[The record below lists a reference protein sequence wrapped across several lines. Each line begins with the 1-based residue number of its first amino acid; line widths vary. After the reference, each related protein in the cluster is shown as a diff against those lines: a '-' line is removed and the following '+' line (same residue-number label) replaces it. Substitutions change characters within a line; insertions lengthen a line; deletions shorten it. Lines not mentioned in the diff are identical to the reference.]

1 MWRVKKW
8 LRRLDERQ
16 SAAISILFHVILVAL
31 FGGTV
36 LFKQLEPPPD
46 FSADGGFLG
55 DASEANSP
63 PGPPAVDTAVPELS
77 TMAVPQPLDSVD
89 VLSVLSTT
97 SASAPV
103 FTVPTISA
111 PLPGSSLAPDLS
123 AAAAKVS
130 AASAQSLSGGGGSGS
145 WGKSSG
151 KGSWGQG
158 FGSMEKDDL
167 KLVGRLYDLK
177 QDRKGK
183 PTPITPEEFWK
194 NLRSFL
200 DSDLNPERLKNFFE
214 SKPVYTAQIFIPFQP
229 ASDGP
234 RAFGLEGQVQP
245 SWWLVHYQGGFS
257 PPRTG
262 RFRFWARA
270 DDALIVG
277 VDGTTV
283 LDVSRVNDGSFAEPK
298 SAEGNPSRWKSK
310 RNFSNDIPYPGD
322 WMDLRE
328 NETYR
333 LDIVVAEGQGGD
345 FEALLMIEEGDSK
358 NTAYSPQPVFSTL
371 PLEGV
376 LPTSF
381 NAAKNVPVQPP
392 AIFSPRKNV
401 LKSLWNR

>member
-1 MWRVKKW
+1 M
-8 LRRLDERQ
+8 
-16 SAAISILFHVILVAL
+16 AM
-31 FGGTV
+31 
-36 LFKQLEPPPD
+36 
-46 FSADGGFLG
+46 
-55 DASEANSP
+55 
-63 PGPPAVDTAVPELS
+63 PELS
-77 TMAVPQPLDSVD
+77 TMAVPQPLESVD
-89 VLSVLSTT
+89 LLSVLSTT
-97 SASAPV
+97 SANAPV

-111 PLPGSSLAPDLS
+111 PSVGSSLAPDLS
-123 AAAAKVS
+123 AAAAAVS

-183 PTPITPEEFWK
+183 PLPITPEEFWK

-200 DSDLNPERLKNFFE
+200 ESDLNPERLKNFFE
-214 SKPVYTAQIFIPFQP
+214 SKPVYTAQIFIPFRL

-234 RAFGLEGQVQP
+234 RAFGLDGQVQP
-245 SWWLVHYQGGFS
+245 SWWFVHYQGGFS

-270 DDALIVG
+270 DDALIVR
-277 VDGTTV
+277 VDGETV

-298 SAEGNPSRWKSK
+298 SAEANPSRWKNK
-310 RNFSNDIPYPGD
+310 KQFSNDAPYPGD

-328 NETYR
+328 GETYR

-358 NTAYSPQPVFSTL
+358 SSTYTPQPVFSTL
-371 PLEGV
+371 PLEGA

-381 NAAKNVPVQPP
+381 NPSKNIPVRPP

-401 LKSLWNR
+401 LKRLR